1 MLGEVWKG
9 PEEVLEGSEKG
20 LGGVREGF
28 GEVWEGSGGVRER
41 SGRGLGGVREG
52 PRGSQDEAKRD
63 KNTKEHRQDELGPP
77 RPEFFPLCR
86 GARGRFWGPKSIKI
100 APKKHSNINHFFDCL
115 LDRFWTPKSIKKRP
129 QNRSKIDPK
138 SISKGSQKKTHESL
152 KILTSPTFLL
162 VFLCLRGS
170 TFHQKSIQNRFTS

>member
-41 SGRGLGGVREG
+41 SGRGLGGVRER

-63 KNTKEHRQDELGPP
+63 KNTKERRQDDPGPP
-77 RPEFFPLCR
+77 RPEFFPLSAR
-86 GARGRFWGPKSIKI
+86 SRGRFWGPKSTKI
-100 APKKHSNINHFFDCL
+100 GPKTHSNIDHFL
-115 LDRFWTPKSIKKRP
+115 
-129 QNRSKIDPK
+129 
-138 SISKGSQKKTHESL
+138 
-152 KILTSPTFLL
+152 ILF
-162 VFLCLRGS
+162 
-170 TFHQKSIQNRFTS
+170 

>member
-41 SGRGLGGVREG
+41 SGRGPGEVREG

-63 KNTKEHRQDELGPP
+63 KNTKERRQDDPGPP
-77 RPEFFPLCR
+77 WPEFPSLSCPSW
-86 GARGRFWGPKSIKI
+86 GRFW
-100 APKKHSNINHFFDCL
+100 D
-115 LDRFWTPKSIKKRP
+115 
-129 QNRSKIDPK
+129 
-138 SISKGSQKKTHESL
+138 
-152 KILTSPTFLL
+152 
-162 VFLCLRGS
+162 
-170 TFHQKSIQNRFTS
+170 QKSIIF